1 MRPVCQASEAN
12 NGQLSGLLAT
22 VVNGIV
28 DLADKDVALCRSTE
42 EMIASLEEVNSKELD
57 NICIFSTDV
66 SAMFPSLEIPSVARI
81 AAEEYTNST
90 LDVNINEEELSLYL
104 AVVKTRAELV
114 SMGLGDVTHTRKATR
129 GAAPGI
135 TTEEI
140 LDRTGK
146 TVSKF
151 HKPVR
156 PPTSDEKRKM
166 FATALEVL
174 INQAMENHCYT
185 FNGEIKQQSKGGGN
199 REYFNGIFRGSNNGE
214 VYKRT

>member
-1 MRPVCQASEAN
+1 MFSSSPVLMNSSAAI
-12 NGQLSGLLAT
+12 LAT
-22 VVNGIV
+22 EGISN
-28 DLADKDVALCRSTE
+28 DG
-42 EMIASLEEVNSKELD
+42 
-57 NICIFSTDV
+57 
-66 SAMFPSLEIPSVARI
+66 
-81 AAEEYTNST
+81 
-90 LDVNINEEELSLYL
+90 NINEEELSLYL

-114 SMGLGDVTHTRKATR
+114 SLGLGDVTHTRKATR

-140 LDRTGK
+140 LERTGK

-185 FNGEIKQQSKGGGN
+185 FNGEIKQQSKGGAIGN
-199 REYFNGIFRGSNNGE
+199 ILTGSLGALTMVRFTRELKNKL
-214 VYKRT
+214 VYAMQDNPDFVLHLLKIYVSR